1 MAGTITIAL
10 DCMGGDNA
18 PGIVI
23 DGAAQALARHPDLR
37 FLLFGDEQ
45 KIKPHL
51 SKASGLSGVAEV
63 RHTGD
68 EVKPTDAPAQA
79 LRQGRQSSMRLAINA
94 VKDGEAGAV
103 VSAGNTGA
111 LMAMSKFVFK
121 TLDGIDRPAI
131 CSMMPTMQ
139 GETTVLDLGA
149 NIECNSDNLVQ
160 FAIMGAA
167 LARIELNRDRPSVG
181 LLNVGE
187 EELKG
192 GDALKDAAQILRTVD
207 LPIDFHGFIEGDDIA
222 KGTTDVVVTDG
233 FSGNVVLKAI
243 EGTSKLF
250 GEFLRSALTSTLFAR
265 LGYLLARRALGAL
278 RRKID
283 PRRYNGGV
291 FLGLNGVCV
300 KSHGGTDGFGFS
312 HAIELAHDAVRDD
325 LIGRIGAD
333 VSRLVNISAQNQK
346 TAVS

>member
-1 MAGTITIAL
+1 MAESITIAL
-10 DCMGGDNA
+10 DCMGGDKA

-23 DGAAQALARHPDLR
+23 DGAAQALARHRNLR
-37 FLLFGDEQ
+37 FLMFGDEQ
-45 KIKPHL
+45 QIAPHFL
-51 SKASGLSGVAEV
+51 AAPTLADVSQV
-63 RHTGD
+63 RHTD
-68 EVKPTDAPAQA
+68 DAVKPTDPPAQA
-79 LRQGRQSSMRLAINA
+79 LRHGRQSSMRLAINA
-94 VKDGEAGAV
+94 VNDGEAGAI

-111 LMAMSKFVFK
+111 LMAMSKFVLK
-121 TLDGIDRPAI
+121 MLPGIDRPAI
-131 CSMMPTMQ
+131 CSIMPTIT
-139 GETTVLDLGA
+139 GETAMLDLGA
-149 NIECNSDNLVQ
+149 NIECQQDNLVQ

-167 LARIELNRDRPSVG
+167 LARIEMKRERPSVG

-187 EELKG
+187 EEFKG
-192 GDALKDAAQILRTVD
+192 GDALKGAAQVLRTVE
-207 LPIDFHGFIEGDDIA
+207 LPIDFQGFVEGDDIA

-233 FSGNVVLKAI
+233 FSGNVALKSI

-250 GEFLRSALTSTLFAR
+250 SEYLRNALTSTLFAR
-265 LGYLLARRALGAL
+265 MGYLLARPALAAL
-278 RRKID
+278 RSKID

-291 FLGLNGVCV
+291 FLGLNGISV

-333 VSRLVNISAQNQK
+333 VSLLVDISTQNQK

>member
-1 MAGTITIAL
+1 
-10 DCMGGDNA
+10 
-18 PGIVI
+18 
-23 DGAAQALARHPDLR
+23 
-37 FLLFGDEQ
+37 
-45 KIKPHL
+45 
-51 SKASGLSGVAEV
+51 
-63 RHTGD
+63 
-68 EVKPTDAPAQA
+68 
-79 LRQGRQSSMRLAINA
+79 
-94 VKDGEAGAV
+94 
-103 VSAGNTGA
+103 
-111 LMAMSKFVFK
+111 
-121 TLDGIDRPAI
+121 
-131 CSMMPTMQ
+131 MMPTMQ
-139 GETTVLDLGA
+139 GETTLLDLGA
-149 NIECNSDNLVQ
+149 NIECNSENLVQ

-192 GDALKDAAQILRTVD
+192 GDALKGAAQILRTVD
-207 LPIDFHGFIEGDDIA
+207 LPFDFHGFIEGDDIA
-222 KGTTDVVVTDG
+222 KGITDVVVTDG

-250 GEFLRSALTSTLFAR
+250 GVFLRQALTSTLFAR
-265 LGYLLARRALGAL
+265 LGYLLARRSLGAL

-325 LIGRIGAD
+325 LIGRISAD
-333 VSRLVNISAQNQK
+333 VSSLVNISAQDRK